1 MIDSDFDNYYE
12 NKNISNSNLQKLKRY
27 KQLKKIN
34 SKTYYINNPF
44 I

>member
-1 MIDSDFDNYYE
+1 MIDSDFYKYYE
-12 NKNISNSNLQKLKRY
+12 NKNVSDSSLQKLRRY

-34 SKTYYINNPF
+34 SKTYYNNNPF